1 MIASPVRD
9 KEDNTSKNNK
19 AEKRL
24 LDSSKVKDLPQM
36 NSSSDLERDRDGFS
50 HAVAEAREKMGG
62 KNTKGSGSIFGCFFC
77 CGPKNSSSATTNRR
91 RPIPKPE
98 KRKDLLTSP
107 TTTDLEEE

>member
-24 LDSSKVKDLPQM
+24 LDSSKVKDIPQI

-62 KNTKGSGSIFGCFFC
+62 KNKGSGGIFGCFFC
-77 CGPKNSSSATTNRR
+77 CGPKNNSSA
-91 RPIPKPE
+91 
-98 KRKDLLTSP
+98 
-107 TTTDLEEE
+107 